1 MQSAMAFAETR
12 VRNGF
17 VRKVFGIVT
26 IQLLITVGFAAACMY
41 VPEINVSG
49 AEQQLRLLLFLVWV
63 LRQCGAGWSSGP
75 QCSSAAH

>member
-1 MQSAMAFAETR
+1 MDVESGAMQTAMSFAETT

-49 AEQQLRLLLFLVWV
+49 GTQQL
-63 LRQCGAGWSSGP
+63 GW
-75 QCSSAAH
+75 CSVS

>member
-1 MQSAMAFAETR
+1 MDVESGAMQSAMAFAETR

-49 AEQQLRLLLFLVWV
+49 AHSSWGRCRLGD
-63 LRQCGAGWSSGP
+63 QPAGV
-75 QCSSAAH
+75 